1 VASGTQTPLYER
13 LFLLNWCL
21 EHAAEIVQQFEQE
34 GVIHPVY
41 GGERKRALEDLRS
54 DLSHVL
60 TGMLHHRELEACVGL
75 AREKIATEAKGA
87 AESGE
92 AE

>member
-1 VASGTQTPLYER
+1 VASGTQTALYER
-13 LFLLNWCL
+13 LFLLNCCL
-21 EHAAEIVQQFEQE
+21 QHAAEIVQQFEQE

-41 GGERKRALEDLRS
+41 ASERKRALEDLRS

-75 AREKIATEAKGA
+75 AREKIAKEPKEAADFGGP
-87 AESGE
+87 E
-92 AE
+92 

>member
-1 VASGTQTPLYER
+1 MQAALYER
-13 LFLLNWCL
+13 LFLLNRCL
-21 EHAAEIVQQFEQE
+21 EQAAEILLQFEQE

-41 GGERKRALEDLRS
+41 AGERKRALEDLRS

-75 AREKIATEAKGA
+75 AREKIAQEAKGA
-87 AESGE
+87 AGSGGPE
-92 AE
+92 